1 VLAQQKRDERGV
13 GDGSGGGSGIAPPPP
28 SSTSKRPRPTGA
40 YDDDGDGDDEGRPVI
55 RPSWS
60 QPQQQQQQKPRPLAP
75 PPAPMPP
82 PPARA
87 PPPSGRTASA
97 GAAASTATAGSA
109 GGGAAAAANIQ
120 AAIRAAQAAAASAA
134 ARAASAAATSAS
146 DKPPPARHNASST
159 NNNNANAD
167 FDAALRREAELESL
181 QADREWYDGDD
192 DFCAGGGAHA
202 GGGGAGGGAADL
214 PGASPTDARF
224 EKRAAEMQR
233 RLRRA
238 DGSLMSYAASHRAA
252 ERERAADA
260 WEATRLRGAGGAG
273 GGAAAHF
280 GGDDA
285 DEDSRVVLL
294 VHDTTPPF
302 LQAARAGA
310 SGSAVALAA
319 AGASSSSVQQE
330 VVSPVLDPTG
340 DMAMIARQGS
350 ALVREM
356 REKRDAAKSRARF
369 WDVAGSRMGAIT
381 GLTGGEAREAAERA
395 AAAADEDDGGGGGDE
410 DNAAAAAGG
419 AAAADDEDNKRKKD
433 YRAANQYRSHVD
445 KGGGGAA
452 AGDGGNGNGND
463 GGANKEQ
470 RRRDGAA
477 SEFSRTRT
485 LAQQRRSLPVYAVRD
500 ELLQLIR
507 ENPVVVVV
515 GETGSGKTTQL
526 TQYLAEDGYT
536 KLGLVGCTQ
545 PRRVAAV
552 SVAKRVADEMGVELG
567 GEVGYSIR
575 FEDCTSDKTRIKY
588 MTDGVLLRETLNN
601 PTSNANGGGAGG
613 GGGEDLWRYKA
624 VVMDEA
630 HERSLNTDVLFGVLR
645 RVVASRS
652 DFRLIVTSATL
663 DADRFASFFGGCPVF
678 TIPGRTFPVDVLWS
692 RSPQQDYVE
701 AAVKQALAI
710 HLRDPPG
717 DILIFLTGQEEI
729 EAACFAL
736 QERLDRMREAVA
748 QAAASAAAVAK
759 ESVEA
764 GGDGTAAASSA
775 AAAAEAAA
783 KIPELVVLPIYSQ
796 LPADLQARIFE
807 RAAPGQ
813 RKCVVATNIAETSL
827 TLDGVYYVI
836 DAGYSKL
843 KVYNPRVGMDA
854 LQVFPESQAAADQ
867 RSGRA
872 GRTGPGT
879 CYRLFTERA
888 YSREMRRATVPEIQ
902 RTNLSNV
909 VLLLKSLRVDDVLS
923 FGFMDPPP
931 RETLVAA
938 LRQLWALGAL
948 DGAGRLTAG
957 GRHMAEFP
965 LDPPLARLL
974 LAGARL
980 GCAADAATVVS
991 MLSVPTVFFRP
1002 PDRAEE
1008 SDAAREKFCVP
1019 ESDHLTLLNVFNQ
1032 WHSHGR
1038 RADWCDKH
1046 FLQAK
1051 ALRRADEVR
1060 GQIVDLLRQR
1070 GLFGGGS
1077 SSSAAAA
1084 AVKPGATDW
1093 DAVRRAVCAAY
1104 FGNAAKFK
1112 AVGEYLNCRTG
1123 APAFLHPSSALFGLG
1138 HVPNYV
1144 VYHELVLTTKE
1155 YMQAVTAVE
1164 PEWLAEAGP
1173 MFFSVRVA
1181 GGGGGGGGGE
1191 EEGGGGRAGGELSA
1205 RQEARQRAQEAEAR
1219 MEAEFAAAERER
1231 SEAEAA
1237 AAERAAAERERA
1249 ARRQGLAGVAA
1260 GGGRGGGRGGGGLA
1274 LRRGGRRGGGFFGM

>member
-1 VLAQQKRDERGV
+1 LAPGE
-13 GDGSGGGSGIAPPPP
+13 GGG
-28 SSTSKRPRPTGA
+28 T
-40 YDDDGDGDDEGRPVI
+40 
-55 RPSWS
+55 
-60 QPQQQQQQKPRPLAP
+60 
-75 PPAPMPP
+75 
-82 PPARA
+82 
-87 PPPSGRTASA
+87 
-97 GAAASTATAGSA
+97 
-109 GGGAAAAANIQ
+109 
-120 AAIRAAQAAAASAA
+120 
-134 ARAASAAATSAS
+134 
-146 DKPPPARHNASST
+146 
-159 NNNNANAD
+159 
-167 FDAALRREAELESL
+167 
-181 QADREWYDGDD
+181 
-192 DFCAGGGAHA
+192 
-202 GGGGAGGGAADL
+202 GAAD
-214 PGASPTDARF
+214 TDARF
-224 EKRAAEMQR
+224 ARRAAEMQR

-238 DGSLMSYAASHRAA
+238 DGSLMSLAASHRAA
-252 ERERAADA
+252 ERERASDA
-260 WEATRLRGAGGAG
+260 WEATRLRGAGG
-273 GGAAAHF
+273 GAAAGAGPTF
-280 GGDDA
+280 FDADA

-310 SGSAVALAA
+310 VGAAAAAAA
-319 AGASSSSVQQE
+319 AGGGAFVQE

-340 DMAMIARQGS
+340 DLAAIARNGS

-356 REKRDAAKSRARF
+356 REKRDSAKSRARF
-369 WDVAGSRMGAIT
+369 WDVAGSRMGAVT

-395 AAAADEDDGGGGGDE
+395 AAAAAAEGDGGGGD
-410 DNAAAAAGG
+410 DAGG
-419 AAAADDEDNKRKKD
+419 GGGEGGGDDDAGNGDGGPGKKKD
-433 YRAANQYRSHVD
+433 YRAASQYRAHLSSSAGKD
-445 KGGGGAA
+445 GAGAA
-452 AGDGGNGNGND
+452 AAGGSS
-463 GGANKEQ
+463 AQATAQQSEQ
-470 RRRDGAA
+470 LRRAGAA

-485 LAQQRRSLPVYAVRD
+485 LAQQRRALPVYAVRD

-567 GEVGYSIR
+567 QEVGYSIR
-575 FEDCTSDKTRIKY
+575 FEDCTSPSTRIKY
-588 MTDGVLLRETLNN
+588 MTDGVLLRETLNQA
-601 PTSNANGGGAGG
+601 S
-613 GGGEDLWRYKA
+613 GGEDLFRYKA

-645 RVVASRS
+645 RVVAARA

-663 DADRFASFFGGCPVF
+663 DADRFAAFFGGAPVF
-678 TIPGRTFPVDVLWS
+678 KIPGRTFPVDVLWS

-717 DILIFLTGQEEI
+717 DILVFMTGQEEI
-729 EAACFAL
+729 EATCFAL
-736 QERLDRMREAVA
+736 QERLERMREAVA
-748 QAAASAAAVAK
+748 SAAASAAAVAR
-759 ESVEA
+759 ES
-764 GGDGTAAASSA
+764 GDTTGAAHASA

-783 KIPELVVLPIYSQ
+783 KIPELIVLPIYSQ

-807 RAAPGQ
+807 KAPLGA
-813 RKCVVATNIAETSL
+813 RKCIVATNIAETSL
-827 TLDGVYYVI
+827 TLDGIYYVI
-836 DAGYSKL
+836 DTGYAKL

-854 LQVFPESQAAADQ
+854 LQVFPESRAAADQ
-867 RSGRA
+867 RAGRA

-888 YSREMRRATVPEIQ
+888 YQREMRSATVPEIQ
-902 RTNLSNV
+902 RTNLANV

-948 DGAGRLTAG
+948 DGAGRLSAC

-974 LAGARL
+974 LAGAKL

-991 MLSVPTVFFRP
+991 MLSVPAVFFRP

-1019 ESDHLTLLNVFNQ
+1019 ESDHLTLLNVYNQ
-1032 WHSHGR
+1032 WHAHGM
-1038 RADWCDKH
+1038 RADWCERH

-1051 ALRRADEVR
+1051 ALRRAQEVR
-1060 GQIVDLLRQR
+1060 AQIVDLLRAR
-1070 GLFGGGS
+1070 GLLPPG
-1077 SSSAAAA
+1077 AAAA
-1084 AVKPGATDW
+1084 RPSASATDW
-1093 DAVRRAVCAAY
+1093 DAVRRAVCSAY

-1112 AVGEYLNCRTG
+1112 AVGEYVNCRTG

-1138 HVPNYV
+1138 HVPGYV

-1181 GGGGGGGGGE
+1181 GGAAAVAAGGGAPAIE
-1191 EEGGGGRAGGELSA
+1191 QPPLVSA
-1205 RQEARQRAQEAEAR
+1205 RQEARQRAQEAEAA
-1219 MEAEFAAAERER
+1219 MEAEFAAAEAER
-1231 SEAEAA
+1231 AEAEAA
-1237 AAERAAAERERA
+1237 AAERAAAERARA
-1249 ARRQGLAGVAA
+1249 ARRQGLAGPLPTSGGA
-1260 GGGRGGGRGGGGLA
+1260 GGRGGGAAGRSGGGGLA
-1274 LRRGGRRGGGFFGM
+1274 ARRGGRRGGGFFGM